1 MRAMLARC
9 FSAAIAGLDASVVEV
24 EVNTGQGIP
33 QVVIVGLPDKA
44 VNESRDRVKTAL
56 ENSGF
61 SHVRTRTTINLA
73 PADVKKEGPI
83 YDLPM
88 ALGIL
93 AATGQCAFPRLGEFL
108 VVGELALNGAVRPA
122 RGVLSMALLAKAK
135 RRAGV
140 LAPMDNVAEAGVV
153 EGIEVYGVSSLRE
166 CAEFLSGKIHLE
178 PRRSDAEALFAKSS
192 RYDLDFSDVKGQTHA
207 KRAMEV
213 AVAGGHNLLMI
224 GPPGSGKSMLA
235 KRLPSV
241 LPPMT
246 LEEALETT
254 RIHSVAGLLAA
265 GQAIVAA
272 RPFRA
277 PHHTIS
283 DVALTGGTA
292 DLRPGEVSL
301 AHHGVLFLDELP
313 EFKRATLEAMRQPI
327 EDGTVNVA
335 RATGSVQFPCRF
347 MLVASMNPCPCGF
360 LGDPKKECR
369 CSPSQVQKYRAKIS
383 GPLLDRVD
391 LHVEVPAVSY
401 GEIMTPAAAEP
412 SAAVRERVMAAREF
426 QYQRFRR
433 RGRINAHMSP
443 KGTRIHCALDAE
455 GAAFLKAAM
464 DEMGFSAR
472 AHDRILR
479 VARTIADLDRS
490 ERLAPNHLG
499 EALQYRALDRAAWS

>member
-1 MRAMLARC
+1 MLARC
-9 FSAAIAGLDASVVEV
+9 FSAAIAGLEASIVEV
-24 EVNTGQGIP
+24 EVNTGQGLP

-61 SHVRTRTTINLA
+61 RHIRTRTTINLA

-93 AATGQCAFPRLGEFL
+93 AATEQGAFPRLGEFL

-122 RGVLSMALLAKAK
+122 RGVLSMALLARAK
-135 RRAGV
+135 RRDGV
-140 LAPMDNVAEAGVV
+140 IVPIGNVAEAGVV

-166 CAEFLSGKIHLE
+166 CVEFLSGKTSLA
-178 PRRSDAEALFAKSS
+178 PQQSDAEALFTKADG
-192 RYDLDFSDVKGQTHA
+192 YDLDFSDVKGQAHA
-207 KRAMEV
+207 RRAVEV

-235 KRLPSV
+235 KRIPSI

-254 RIHSVAGLLAA
+254 RIHSVAGLMAP
-265 GQAIVAA
+265 GQAIVAT
-272 RPFRA
+272 RPFRS

-283 DVALTGGTA
+283 DVALTGGTS

-301 AHHGVLFLDELP
+301 AHRGVLFLDELP
-313 EFKRATLEAMRQPI
+313 EFKRAALEAMRQPI
-327 EDGTVNVA
+327 EDGMVNVA
-335 RATGSVQFPCRF
+335 RATGAVTFPCRF

-360 LGDPKKECR
+360 LGNPKKECR
-369 CSPSQVQKYRAKIS
+369 CSPSQIQKYRSKIS

-401 GEIMTPAAAEP
+401 SEISATALAEP
-412 SAAVRERVMAAREF
+412 SAAVRARVVAAREV
-426 QYQRFRR
+426 QYQRFRK

-443 KGTRIHCALDAE
+443 KGIRAHCALDAE
-455 GAAFLKAAM
+455 GEAFLRTAM
-464 DEMGFSAR
+464 EEMHFSAR
-472 AHDRILR
+472 AHDRILK
-479 VARTIADLDRS
+479 VARTIADLEGSARIAS
-490 ERLAPNHLG
+490 NHLG
-499 EALQYRALDRAAWS
+499 EALQYRALDRAVWS

>member
-1 MRAMLARC
+1 MLARC
-9 FSAAIAGLDASVVEV
+9 FSAAIAGLEASIVEV
-24 EVNTGQGIP
+24 EVNTGQGLP

-61 SHVRTRTTINLA
+61 RHIRTRTTINLA

-93 AATGQCAFPRLGEFL
+93 AATEQGAFPRLGEFL

-122 RGVLSMALLAKAK
+122 RGVLSMALLARAK
-135 RRAGV
+135 RRDGV
-140 LAPMDNVAEAGVV
+140 IVPIGNVAEAGVV

-166 CAEFLSGKIHLE
+166 CVEFLSGKTSLA
-178 PRRSDAEALFAKSS
+178 PQQSDAEALFTKADG
-192 RYDLDFSDVKGQTHA
+192 YDLDFSDVKGQAHA
-207 KRAMEV
+207 RRAVEV

-235 KRLPSV
+235 KRIPSI

-254 RIHSVAGLLAA
+254 RIHSVAGLMAP
-265 GQAIVAA
+265 GQAIVAT
-272 RPFRA
+272 RPFRS

-283 DVALTGGTA
+283 DVALTGGTS

-301 AHHGVLFLDELP
+301 AHRGVLFLDELP
-313 EFKRATLEAMRQPI
+313 EFKRAALEAMRQPI
-327 EDGTVNVA
+327 EDGMVNVA
-335 RATGSVQFPCRF
+335 RATGAVTFPCRF

-360 LGDPKKECR
+360 LGNPKKECR
-369 CSPSQVQKYRAKIS
+369 CSPSQIQKYRSKIS

-401 GEIMTPAAAEP
+401 SEISATALAEP
-412 SAAVRERVMAAREF
+412 SSAVRARVVAAREV
-426 QYQRFRR
+426 QYQRFRK

-443 KGTRIHCALDAE
+443 K
-455 GAAFLKAAM
+455 
-464 DEMGFSAR
+464 
-472 AHDRILR
+472 
-479 VARTIADLDRS
+479 
-490 ERLAPNHLG
+490 
-499 EALQYRALDRAAWS
+499 